1 MCPCNPD
8 RSRFLTALALLGVG
22 AAMTLAVFL
31 AMGCPSPHL
40 HQGGDCRGKMYD
52 WTGGCQ

>member
-1 MCPCNPD
+1 MCPRNPD

-52 WTGGCQ
+52 WTGGC